1 VFWILYLFSLQ
12 AQTLTF
18 VASQHLTGFQTM
30 NASEI
35 EFIEAR
41 LPVSLQKMPSPEQ
54 MDQLLARAKRQRS
67 EQFGDAF
74 AAFVEG
80 TKSLFAAVRRIAADC
95 TSARLHREH
104 HA

>member
-1 VFWILYLFSLQ
+1 
-12 AQTLTF
+12 
-18 VASQHLTGFQTM
+18 M
-30 NASEI
+30 NAREI

-67 EQFGDAF
+67 EHLGDAF

-80 TKSLFAAVRRIAADC
+80 TRGLFAAVRRIAADC
-95 TSARLHREH
+95 TSARLHQEH

>member
-1 VFWILYLFSLQ
+1 
-12 AQTLTF
+12 
-18 VASQHLTGFQTM
+18 M

-41 LPVSLQKMPSPEQ
+41 LPVALQAMPSPEQ
-54 MDQLLARAKRQRS
+54 MDQLLARAKRERS
-67 EQFGDAF
+67 EHLAGAF

-80 TKSLFAAVRRIAADC
+80 VKGFSGAVRRIAAEC
-95 TSARLHREH
+95 TSARLHQEH